1 MSKTIQI
8 PVQMPLTLP
17 DNWQDCT
24 TAQQLAYW
32 ILADFEDFKAGQAT
46 KEEIAELSNAINQL
60 SKVVDTKVA
69 KNTTV
74 AVGRYAY
81 GINNTPDGG
90 IIDTVFTIDPPID
103 VPQEGNIVV
112 RSTAGNVSVP
122 ETPTY
127 NAAATSKKYVDAH
140 NKEVSDA
147 CHANTVAIGNINTT
161 ISGINGNITEIKADV
176 GGLQTDVGG
185 LQTDVGGLQTN
196 VGGLQTNV
204 GELQADVGALQSDV
218 TQLQGAAAE
227 WINNPS
233 NVVSST
239 AMFQTVTAVNN
250 KVTVSDSLFTAT
262 GHTMFVMVKGIT
274 ADITNGKVFEKT
286 GAAVNYDSNVRE
298 IDVVSVP
305 QNPVFLINCFTY
317 SGSKILNVSTLS
329 AFV

>member
-60 SKVVDTKVA
+60 SKTVETKA
-69 KNTTV
+69 NKITV
-74 AVGRYAY
+74 APNTGTALYAVSSNGSTDTQTKMY
-81 GINNTPDGG
+81 VDNSASVNG
-90 IIDTVFTIDPPID
+90 IIPVRLATGDIEVPDTPI
-103 VPQEGNIVV
+103 
-112 RSTAGNVSVP
+112 STNS
-122 ETPTY
+122 
-127 NAAATSKKYVDAH
+127 ATSQKYVDKEV
-140 NKEVSDA
+140 KEVSDA
-147 CHANTVAIGNINTT
+147 CHANTVAIGNTNTT
-161 ISGINGNITEIKADV
+161 ISGINSNITGIKSDV
-176 GGLQTDVGG
+176 GELQTDVGA
-185 LQTDVGGLQTN
+185 
-196 VGGLQTNV
+196 
-204 GELQADVGALQSDV
+204 LQADV
-218 TQLQGAAAE
+218 TQLQGTAAE

-250 KVTVSDSLFTAT
+250 KVTVSDSLFTAA
-262 GHTMFVMVKGIT
+262 GHTIFVMVKGIT

-286 GAAVNYDSNVRE
+286 GAAINYDSNVRE

-305 QNPVFLINCFTY
+305 QNPVFIINCFTD

>member
-60 SKVVDTKVA
+60 SKTVETKA
-69 KNTTV
+69 NKITV
-74 AVGRYAY
+74 APNTGTALYAVSSNGSTDTQTKMY
-81 GINNTPDGG
+81 VDNSASVNG
-90 IIDTVFTIDPPID
+90 IIPVRLATGDIEVPDTPI
-103 VPQEGNIVV
+103 
-112 RSTAGNVSVP
+112 STNS
-122 ETPTY
+122 
-127 NAAATSKKYVDAH
+127 ATSQKYVDKEV
-140 NKEVSDA
+140 KEVSDA

-161 ISGINGNITEIKADV
+161 ISGINSNITEIKGNITEIT
-176 GGLQTDVGG
+176 G
-185 LQTDVGGLQTN
+185 
-196 VGGLQTNV
+196 
-204 GELQADVGALQSDV
+204 DVGALQADV
-218 TQLQGAAAE
+218 TQLQGTAAE

-239 AMFQTVTAVNN
+239 AMFQTVTAINN
-250 KVTVSDSLFTAT
+250 KVTVSDSLFTAA
-262 GHTMFVMVKGIT
+262 GHTIFVMVKGIK

>member
-8 PVQMPLTLP
+8 PVHMPLTLP

-60 SKVVDTKVA
+60 SKTVDTKA
-69 KNTTV
+69 NKITV
-74 AVGRYAY
+74 APNTGTALYAVSS
-81 GINNTPDGG
+81 DGSTDTQTKMYIDNSASVNG
-90 IIDTVFTIDPPID
+90 IIPVRLATGDIEVPDTPI
-103 VPQEGNIVV
+103 
-112 RSTAGNVSVP
+112 STNS
-122 ETPTY
+122 
-127 NAAATSKKYVDAH
+127 ATSQKYVDKEV
-140 NKEVSDA
+140 KEVSDA
-147 CHANTVAIGNINTT
+147 CHANTISIGNINTT

-204 GELQADVGALQSDV
+204 GELQADVGALQADV

-250 KVTVSDSLFTAT
+250 KVTVSDSLFTAA

-274 ADITNGKVFEKT
+274 TDITSGKVFEKT

-317 SGSKILNVSTLS
+317 SGRKILNVSTLS

>member
-60 SKVVDTKVA
+60 SKTVETKA
-69 KNTTV
+69 NKITV
-74 AVGRYAY
+74 APNTGTALYAVSSNGSTDTQTKMY
-81 GINNTPDGG
+81 VDNSASVNG
-90 IIDTVFTIDPPID
+90 IIPVRLATGDIEVPDTPI
-103 VPQEGNIVV
+103 
-112 RSTAGNVSVP
+112 STNS
-122 ETPTY
+122 
-127 NAAATSKKYVDAH
+127 ATSQKYVDKEV
-140 NKEVSDA
+140 KEVSDA

-161 ISGINGNITEIKADV
+161 ISGINSNITEIKGNITEIT
-176 GGLQTDVGG
+176 G
-185 LQTDVGGLQTN
+185 
-196 VGGLQTNV
+196 
-204 GELQADVGALQSDV
+204 DVGALQADV
-218 TQLQGAAAE
+218 TQLQGTAAE

-274 ADITNGKVFEKT
+274 TDIVNGKVFEEKT
-286 GAAVNYDSNVRE
+286 GLTVNYDSNVRE

-317 SGSKILNVSTLS
+317 SGRKILNVSTLS

>member
-60 SKVVDTKVA
+60 SAIVGTKTDKITIAPNTGTALYAVSSNGSTDTQTKMYIDNSASV
-69 KNTTV
+69 N
-74 AVGRYAY
+74 
-81 GINNTPDGG
+81 G
-90 IIDTVFTIDPPID
+90 IIPVRLATGDIEVPDTPI
-103 VPQEGNIVV
+103 
-112 RSTAGNVSVP
+112 STNS
-122 ETPTY
+122 
-127 NAAATSKKYVDAH
+127 ATSQKYVDKEV
-140 NKEVSDA
+140 KEVSDA

-161 ISGINGNITEIKADV
+161 ISGINSNITEIKGNITEITGDV
-176 GGLQTDVGG
+176 AA
-185 LQTDVGGLQTN
+185 
-196 VGGLQTNV
+196 
-204 GELQADVGALQSDV
+204 LQADI
-218 TQLQGAAAE
+218 TQLQGTAAE

-262 GHTMFVMVKGIT
+262 GHTIFVMVKGIK
-274 ADITNGKVFEKT
+274 ADITTGKVFEKT

>member
-60 SKVVDTKVA
+60 SKTVETKA
-69 KNTTV
+69 NKITV
-74 AVGRYAY
+74 APNTGTALYAVSSNGSTDTQTKMY
-81 GINNTPDGG
+81 VDNSASVNG
-90 IIDTVFTIDPPID
+90 IIPVRLATGDIEVPDTPI
-103 VPQEGNIVV
+103 
-112 RSTAGNVSVP
+112 STNS
-122 ETPTY
+122 
-127 NAAATSKKYVDAH
+127 ATSQKYVDKEV
-140 NKEVSDA
+140 KEVSDA

-161 ISGINGNITEIKADV
+161 ISGINSNITEIKGNITEIT
-176 GGLQTDVGG
+176 G
-185 LQTDVGGLQTN
+185 
-196 VGGLQTNV
+196 
-204 GELQADVGALQSDV
+204 DVGALQADV

-274 ADITNGKVFEKT
+274 TDIVNGKVFEEKT
-286 GAAVNYDSNVRE
+286 GLTVNYDSNVRE

-317 SGSKILNVSTLS
+317 SGRKILNVSTLS

>member
-8 PVQMPLTLP
+8 PVHMPLTLP

-60 SKVVDTKVA
+60 SAIVSTKTD
-69 KNTTV
+69 KITV
-74 AVGRYAY
+74 APNTGTALYAVSSDGSTDTQTKMY
-81 GINNTPDGG
+81 IDNSASVNGIVPVRLATGDIEVPDTP
-90 IIDTVFTIDPPID
+90 I
-103 VPQEGNIVV
+103 
-112 RSTAGNVSVP
+112 STNS
-122 ETPTY
+122 
-127 NAAATSKKYVDAH
+127 ATSQKYVD
-140 NKEVSDA
+140 KEVKKVSDA

-161 ISGINGNITEIKADV
+161 ISGINSNITEIKGNITEIT
-176 GGLQTDVGG
+176 G
-185 LQTDVGGLQTN
+185 
-196 VGGLQTNV
+196 
-204 GELQADVGALQSDV
+204 DVGALQADV
-218 TQLQGAAAE
+218 TQLQGTAAE

-250 KVTVSDSLFTAT
+250 KVTVSDSLFTAA
-262 GHTMFVMVKGIT
+262 GHTIFVMVKGIK

-317 SGSKILNVSTLS
+317 SGRKILNVSTLS

>member
-32 ILADFEDFKAGQAT
+32 ILADFEEFKAGQAT

-60 SKVVDTKVA
+60 STIVSTKTD
-69 KNTTV
+69 KITV
-74 AVGRYAY
+74 APNTGTALYAVSSDGSTDTQTKMY
-81 GINNTPDGG
+81 IDNSASING
-90 IIDTVFTIDPPID
+90 IIPVRLATGDIEVPDTPI
-103 VPQEGNIVV
+103 
-112 RSTAGNVSVP
+112 STNS
-122 ETPTY
+122 
-127 NAAATSKKYVDAH
+127 ATSQKYVDKEV
-140 NKEVSDA
+140 KEVSDA

-161 ISGINGNITEIKADV
+161 ISAINGNITEIKADV

-204 GELQADVGALQSDV
+204 GELQADVGALQADV
-218 TQLQGAAAE
+218 TQLQGTAAE

-250 KVTVSDSLFTAT
+250 KVTVSDSLFTAA
-262 GHTMFVMVKGIT
+262 GHTVFVMVKGIT
-274 ADITNGKVFEKT
+274 ADITTGKVFEKT

-317 SGSKILNVSTLS
+317 SGRKILNVSTLS

>member
-60 SKVVDTKVA
+60 SKTVETKA
-69 KNTTV
+69 NKITV
-74 AVGRYAY
+74 APNTGTALYAVSSDGSTDTQTKMY
-81 GINNTPDGG
+81 IDNSASVNGIVPVRLATGDIEVPDTP
-90 IIDTVFTIDPPID
+90 I
-103 VPQEGNIVV
+103 
-112 RSTAGNVSVP
+112 STNS
-122 ETPTY
+122 
-127 NAAATSKKYVDAH
+127 ATSQKYVDKEV
-140 NKEVSDA
+140 KEVSDA

-161 ISGINGNITEIKADV
+161 ISGINSNITEIKGNITEIT
-176 GGLQTDVGG
+176 G
-185 LQTDVGGLQTN
+185 
-196 VGGLQTNV
+196 
-204 GELQADVGALQSDV
+204 DVGALQADV

-274 ADITNGKVFEKT
+274 TDIVNGKVFEEKT
-286 GAAVNYDSNVRE
+286 GLTVNYDSNVRE

-317 SGSKILNVSTLS
+317 SGRKKLNVSTLS

>member
-8 PVQMPLTLP
+8 PVHMPLTLP

-32 ILADFEDFKAGQAT
+32 ILAEFEEFKVGQAT
-46 KEEIAELSNAINQL
+46 KEEIATLSNAINQL
-60 SKVVDTKVA
+60 SNVVDTKVA

-74 AVGRYAY
+74 ATGRYAY
-81 GINNTPDGG
+81 GINNTQDGG
-90 IIDTVFTIDPPID
+90 IIDTVFTIDPAID

-147 CHANTVAIGNINTT
+147 CHENTVAIGNINTA
-161 ISGINGNITEIKADV
+161 ISGINGNITEI
-176 GGLQTDVGG
+176 
-185 LQTDVGGLQTN
+185 N
-196 VGGLQTNV
+196 
-204 GELQADVGALQSDV
+204 ADVGALQADV
-218 TQLQGAAAE
+218 TQLQGTTAE

-250 KVTVSDSLFTAT
+250 KVTVSDSLFTTA
-262 GHTMFVMVKGIT
+262 GHTIFVMVKGIT
-274 ADITNGKVFEKT
+274 TDITTGKVFEKT

-317 SGSKILNVSTLS
+317 HGSKILNVSTLS

>member
-46 KEEIAELSNAINQL
+46 KEEIATLSNAINQL
-60 SKVVDTKVA
+60 SKVVDTKA
-69 KNTTV
+69 DKITV
-74 AVGRYAY
+74 APNTGTALYAVSSDGSTDTQTKMY
-81 GINNTPDGG
+81 IDNSASVNAIIPARLATGDIEVPDTP
-90 IIDTVFTIDPPID
+90 I
-103 VPQEGNIVV
+103 
-112 RSTAGNVSVP
+112 STNS
-122 ETPTY
+122 
-127 NAAATSKKYVDAH
+127 ATSQKYVDKEV
-140 NKEVSDA
+140 KEVSDA

-161 ISGINGNITEIKADV
+161 ISGINGNITEIKGD
-176 GGLQTDVGG
+176 
-185 LQTDVGGLQTN
+185 
-196 VGGLQTNV
+196 V
-204 GELQADVGALQSDV
+204 GELQADVGALQADV
-218 TQLQGAAAE
+218 TQLQGVAAE

-250 KVTVSDSLFTAT
+250 KVTVSDSLFTAA
-262 GHTMFVMVKGIT
+262 GHTMFVMVKGIK
-274 ADITNGKVFEKT
+274 ADITTGKVFEKT

-317 SGSKILNVSTLS
+317 SGRKILNVSTLS

>member
-24 TAQQLAYW
+24 TAQQLTYW

-60 SKVVDTKVA
+60 SKTVETKA
-69 KNTTV
+69 NKITV
-74 AVGRYAY
+74 APNTGTALYAVSSNGSTDTQTKMY
-81 GINNTPDGG
+81 VDNSASVNG
-90 IIDTVFTIDPPID
+90 IIPVRLATGDIEVPDTPI
-103 VPQEGNIVV
+103 
-112 RSTAGNVSVP
+112 STNS
-122 ETPTY
+122 
-127 NAAATSKKYVDAH
+127 ATSQKYVDKEV
-140 NKEVSDA
+140 KEVSDA
-147 CHANTVAIGNINTT
+147 CHANTVAIGNTNTT
-161 ISGINGNITEIKADV
+161 ISGINSNITGIKSDV
-176 GGLQTDVGG
+176 GELQTDVGA
-185 LQTDVGGLQTN
+185 
-196 VGGLQTNV
+196 
-204 GELQADVGALQSDV
+204 LQADV
-218 TQLQGAAAE
+218 TQLQGTAAE

-250 KVTVSDSLFTAT
+250 KVTVSDSLFTAA
-262 GHTMFVMVKGIT
+262 GHTIFVMVKGIT

-286 GAAVNYDSNVRE
+286 GAAINYDSNVRE

-305 QNPVFLINCFTY
+305 QNPVFIINCFTD

>member
-60 SKVVDTKVA
+60 SKTVDTKA
-69 KNTTV
+69 NKITV
-74 AVGRYAY
+74 APNTGTALYAVSS
-81 GINNTPDGG
+81 DGSTDTQTKMYIDNSASVNG
-90 IIDTVFTIDPPID
+90 IIPVRLATGDIEVPDTPI
-103 VPQEGNIVV
+103 
-112 RSTAGNVSVP
+112 STNS
-122 ETPTY
+122 
-127 NAAATSKKYVDAH
+127 ATSQKYVDKEV
-140 NKEVSDA
+140 KEVSDA

-161 ISGINGNITEIKADV
+161 ISGINSNITEIKGNITEIT
-176 GGLQTDVGG
+176 G
-185 LQTDVGGLQTN
+185 
-196 VGGLQTNV
+196 
-204 GELQADVGALQSDV
+204 DVGALQADV
-218 TQLQGAAAE
+218 TQLQGTAAE

-250 KVTVSDSLFTAT
+250 KVTVSDSLFTAA
-262 GHTMFVMVKGIT
+262 GHTIFVMVKGIK
-274 ADITNGKVFEKT
+274 ADITTGKVFEKT

>member
-60 SKVVDTKVA
+60 SKTVDTKA
-69 KNTTV
+69 NKITV
-74 AVGRYAY
+74 APNTGTALYAVSS
-81 GINNTPDGG
+81 DGSTDTQTKMYVDNSASVNG
-90 IIDTVFTIDPPID
+90 IIPVRLATGDIEVPDTPI
-103 VPQEGNIVV
+103 
-112 RSTAGNVSVP
+112 STNS
-122 ETPTY
+122 
-127 NAAATSKKYVDAH
+127 ATSQKYVDKEV
-140 NKEVSDA
+140 KEVSDA

-161 ISGINGNITEIKADV
+161 ISGINSNITEIKGNITEIT
-176 GGLQTDVGG
+176 G
-185 LQTDVGGLQTN
+185 
-196 VGGLQTNV
+196 
-204 GELQADVGALQSDV
+204 DVGALQADV
-218 TQLQGAAAE
+218 TQLQGTAAE

-250 KVTVSDSLFTAT
+250 KVTVSDSLFTAA

>member
-8 PVQMPLTLP
+8 PVHMPLTLP

-32 ILADFEDFKAGQAT
+32 ILADFEEFKVGQAT

-60 SKVVDTKVA
+60 SKIVDTKADKIAVA
-69 KNTTV
+69 PNTGTALY
-74 AVGRYAY
+74 AVSSNG
-81 GINNTPDGG
+81 NTDTQTKMYIDNTASVNG
-90 IIDTVFTIDPPID
+90 IIPVRLVTGDIEVPDTPI
-103 VPQEGNIVV
+103 
-112 RSTAGNVSVP
+112 STNS
-122 ETPTY
+122 
-127 NAAATSKKYVDAH
+127 ATSKKYVDAH

-161 ISGINGNITEIKADV
+161 ISGINGNITEIKS
-176 GGLQTDVGG
+176 
-185 LQTDVGGLQTN
+185 
-196 VGGLQTNV
+196 
-204 GELQADVGALQSDV
+204 DVGALQADV
-218 TQLQGAAAE
+218 TRLQGTAAE

-250 KVTVSDSLFTAT
+250 KVTVNDGLFTGA

-274 ADITNGKVFEKT
+274 TDITTGKVFEKT
-286 GAAVNYDSNVRE
+286 GATVNYDSNVRE
-298 IDVVSVP
+298 IDVVSAP

-317 SGSKILNVSTLS
+317 SGQKILNVSTLS

>member
-8 PVQMPLTLP
+8 PVHMPLTLP

-32 ILADFEDFKAGQAT
+32 ILADFEEFKAGQAT
-46 KEEIAELSNAINQL
+46 KEEIATLSNAINQL
-60 SKVVDTKVA
+60 SKVVDTKANKITVTP
-69 KNTTV
+69 NTGTALY
-74 AVGRYAY
+74 AVSSNGSTDTQTKMYVDNSASV
-81 GINNTPDGG
+81 NG
-90 IIDTVFTIDPPID
+90 IIPVRLATGDIEVPDTPI
-103 VPQEGNIVV
+103 
-112 RSTAGNVSVP
+112 STNS
-122 ETPTY
+122 
-127 NAAATSKKYVDAH
+127 ATSQKYVDKEV
-140 NKEVSDA
+140 KEVSDA

-161 ISGINGNITEIKADV
+161 ISGINSNITEIKGNITEIT
-176 GGLQTDVGG
+176 G
-185 LQTDVGGLQTN
+185 
-196 VGGLQTNV
+196 
-204 GELQADVGALQSDV
+204 DVGALQADV
-218 TQLQGAAAE
+218 TQLQGTAAE

-250 KVTVSDSLFTAT
+250 KVTVSDSLFTAA
-262 GHTMFVMVKGIT
+262 GHTIFVMVKGIK
-274 ADITNGKVFEKT
+274 ADITTGKVFEKT

>member
-8 PVQMPLTLP
+8 PVHMPLTLP

-32 ILADFEDFKAGQAT
+32 ILADFEEFKAGQAT

-60 SKVVDTKVA
+60 SRVVDTKADKIAVA
-69 KNTTV
+69 PAIGQAVYAVSSDGTTNTQTKI
-74 AVGRYAY
+74 Y
-81 GINNTPDGG
+81 TDGQSYTQSG
-90 IIDTVFTIDPPID
+90 TIPLRIGNGDIPVPD
-103 VPQEGNIVV
+103 VPYAISG
-112 RSTAGNVSVP
+112 
-122 ETPTY
+122 
-127 NAAATSKKYVDAH
+127 ATSKKYVDGEV
-140 NKEVSDA
+140 KEVSDA
-147 CHANTVAIGNINTT
+147 CNANTVAIGNINTT

-176 GGLQTDVGG
+176 GVLQT
-185 LQTDVGGLQTN
+185 
-196 VGGLQTNV
+196 
-204 GELQADVGALQSDV
+204 DV
-218 TQLQGAAAE
+218 TQLQSTAAE

-233 NVVSST
+233 NVVSSI

-262 GHTMFVMVKGIT
+262 GHTIFVMVKGIT
-274 ADITNGKVFEKT
+274 ADITTGKVFEKT

>member
-60 SKVVDTKVA
+60 SKTVDTKA
-69 KNTTV
+69 NKITV
-74 AVGRYAY
+74 APNTGTALYAVSSDGSTDTQTKMY
-81 GINNTPDGG
+81 VDNSASVNGIVPVRLATGDIEVPDTP
-90 IIDTVFTIDPPID
+90 I
-103 VPQEGNIVV
+103 
-112 RSTAGNVSVP
+112 STNS
-122 ETPTY
+122 
-127 NAAATSKKYVDAH
+127 ATSQKYVDKEV
-140 NKEVSDA
+140 KEVSDA

-161 ISGINGNITEIKADV
+161 ISGINSNITEIKGNITEITGDV
-176 GGLQTDVGG
+176 AA
-185 LQTDVGGLQTN
+185 
-196 VGGLQTNV
+196 
-204 GELQADVGALQSDV
+204 LQADV
-218 TQLQGAAAE
+218 TQLQGTAAE

-250 KVTVSDSLFTAT
+250 KVTVSDSLFTAA
-262 GHTMFVMVKGIT
+262 GHTIFVMVKGIK
-274 ADITNGKVFEKT
+274 ADITTGKVFEKT

-317 SGSKILNVSTLS
+317 SGRKILNVSTLS

>member
-60 SKVVDTKVA
+60 SAVVDTKA
-69 KNTTV
+69 DKITV
-74 AVGRYAY
+74 APNTGTALYAVSSNGSTDTQTKMY
-81 GINNTPDGG
+81 VDNSASVNG
-90 IIDTVFTIDPPID
+90 IIPVRLATGDIEVPDTPI
-103 VPQEGNIVV
+103 
-112 RSTAGNVSVP
+112 STNS
-122 ETPTY
+122 
-127 NAAATSKKYVDAH
+127 ATSQKYVDKEV
-140 NKEVSDA
+140 KEVSDA

-161 ISGINGNITEIKADV
+161 ISGINSNITEIKGNITEIT
-176 GGLQTDVGG
+176 G
-185 LQTDVGGLQTN
+185 
-196 VGGLQTNV
+196 
-204 GELQADVGALQSDV
+204 DVGALQADV
-218 TQLQGAAAE
+218 TQLQGTAAE

-274 ADITNGKVFEKT
+274 TDIVNGKVFEEKT
-286 GAAVNYDSNVRE
+286 GLTVNYDSNVRE

>member
-8 PVQMPLTLP
+8 PVHMPLTLP

-32 ILADFEDFKAGQAT
+32 ILADFEEFKAGQAT
-46 KEEIAELSNAINQL
+46 KEEIAQLSNAINQL
-60 SKVVDTKVA
+60 SKTVDTKA
-69 KNTTV
+69 NKITV
-74 AVGRYAY
+74 APNTGIALYAVSS
-81 GINNTPDGG
+81 DGSTDTQTKMYIDNSASVNG
-90 IIDTVFTIDPPID
+90 IIPVRLATGDIEVPDTPI
-103 VPQEGNIVV
+103 
-112 RSTAGNVSVP
+112 STNS
-122 ETPTY
+122 
-127 NAAATSKKYVDAH
+127 ATSQKYVDKEV
-140 NKEVSDA
+140 KEVSDA

-161 ISGINGNITEIKADV
+161 ISGINSNITEIKADV

-204 GELQADVGALQSDV
+204 GELQADVGALQADV

-250 KVTVSDSLFTAT
+250 KVTVSDSLFTGA
-262 GHTMFVMVKGIT
+262 GHTVFVMVKGIT
-274 ADITNGKVFEKT
+274 ADITTGKVFEKT

-298 IDVVSVP
+298 IDVVGVP

-317 SGSKILNVSTLS
+317 SGRKILNVSTLS

>member
-60 SKVVDTKVA
+60 SKTVETKA
-69 KNTTV
+69 NKITV
-74 AVGRYAY
+74 APNTGTALYAVSSNGSTDTQTKMY
-81 GINNTPDGG
+81 VDNSASVNG
-90 IIDTVFTIDPPID
+90 IIPVRLATGDIEVPDTPI
-103 VPQEGNIVV
+103 
-112 RSTAGNVSVP
+112 STNS
-122 ETPTY
+122 
-127 NAAATSKKYVDAH
+127 ATSQKYVDKEV
-140 NKEVSDA
+140 KEVSDA

-161 ISGINGNITEIKADV
+161 ISGINSNITEIKGNITEIT
-176 GGLQTDVGG
+176 G
-185 LQTDVGGLQTN
+185 
-196 VGGLQTNV
+196 
-204 GELQADVGALQSDV
+204 DVGALQADV
-218 TQLQGAAAE
+218 TQLQGTAAE

-239 AMFQTVTAVNN
+239 AMFQTVTAINN
-250 KVTVSDSLFTAT
+250 KVTVSDSLFTAA
-262 GHTMFVMVKGIT
+262 GHTIFVMVKGIK

-298 IDVVSVP
+298 IDVVSIP

>member
-17 DNWQDCT
+17 DNWQECT

-60 SKVVDTKVA
+60 SKTVDTKA
-69 KNTTV
+69 NKITV
-74 AVGRYAY
+74 APNTGTALYAVSS
-81 GINNTPDGG
+81 DGSTDTQTKMYIDNSASVNG
-90 IIDTVFTIDPPID
+90 IIPVRLATGDIEVPDTPI
-103 VPQEGNIVV
+103 
-112 RSTAGNVSVP
+112 STNS
-122 ETPTY
+122 
-127 NAAATSKKYVDAH
+127 ATSQKYVDKEV
-140 NKEVSDA
+140 KEVSDA

-161 ISGINGNITEIKADV
+161 ISGINSNITEIKGNITEIT
-176 GGLQTDVGG
+176 G
-185 LQTDVGGLQTN
+185 
-196 VGGLQTNV
+196 
-204 GELQADVGALQSDV
+204 DVGALQADV
-218 TQLQGAAAE
+218 TQLQGTAAE

-274 ADITNGKVFEKT
+274 ADITTGKVFEKT

-317 SGSKILNVSTLS
+317 SGRKILNVSTLS

>member
-46 KEEIAELSNAINQL
+46 KEEVAELSNAINQL
-60 SKVVDTKVA
+60 SKTVDTKA
-69 KNTTV
+69 NKITV
-74 AVGRYAY
+74 APNTGTALYAVSSNGSTDTQTKMY
-81 GINNTPDGG
+81 IDNSASVNG
-90 IIDTVFTIDPPID
+90 IIPVRLATGDIEVPDTPI
-103 VPQEGNIVV
+103 
-112 RSTAGNVSVP
+112 STQS
-122 ETPTY
+122 
-127 NAAATSKKYVDAH
+127 ATSQKYVDKEV
-140 NKEVSDA
+140 KEVSDA
-147 CHANTVAIGNINTT
+147 CHANTVAIGNINTA

-196 VGGLQTNV
+196 VG
-204 GELQADVGALQSDV
+204 ELQADVAGLQADV
-218 TQLQGAAAE
+218 TQLQNTAAE

-233 NVVSST
+233 NVVSSS

-250 KVTVSDSLFTAT
+250 KVTVSDSLFTTA
-262 GHTMFVMVKGIT
+262 GHTIFVMVKGIT
-274 ADITNGKVFEKT
+274 TDITTGKVFEKT
-286 GAAVNYDSNVRE
+286 STTINYDSNVRE
-298 IDVVSVP
+298 IDVVSAP

-317 SGSKILNVSTLS
+317 HGSKILNVSTLS

>member
-60 SKVVDTKVA
+60 SKTVDTKA
-69 KNTTV
+69 NKITV
-74 AVGRYAY
+74 APNTGAALYAVSS
-81 GINNTPDGG
+81 DGSTDTQTKMYIDNSASVNG
-90 IIDTVFTIDPPID
+90 IIPVRLATGDIEVPDTPI
-103 VPQEGNIVV
+103 
-112 RSTAGNVSVP
+112 STNS
-122 ETPTY
+122 
-127 NAAATSKKYVDAH
+127 ATSQKYVDKEV
-140 NKEVSDA
+140 KEVSDA
-147 CHANTVAIGNINTT
+147 CHANTVSIGNINTT
-161 ISGINGNITEIKADV
+161 ISGINSNITEIR
-176 GGLQTDVGG
+176 
-185 LQTDVGGLQTN
+185 
-196 VGGLQTNV
+196 TNV
-204 GELQADVGALQSDV
+204 GELQANVGALQADV
-218 TQLQGAAAE
+218 TQLQGTAAE

-262 GHTMFVMVKGIT
+262 GHTMFVMVKGIK

-317 SGSKILNVSTLS
+317 SGRKILNVSTLS

>member
-8 PVQMPLTLP
+8 PVHMPLTLP

-32 ILADFEDFKAGQAT
+32 ILADFEEFKAGQAT
-46 KEEIAELSNAINQL
+46 KEEIATLSNAIEQL
-60 SKVVDTKVA
+60 SKVVDTKVT

-74 AVGRYAY
+74 AAGRYAY
-81 GINNTPDGG
+81 GINNTPDSG
-90 IIDTVFTIDPPID
+90 IIDTVFTMDPAID

-122 ETPTY
+122 ENPTY

-161 ISGINGNITEIKADV
+161 ISGINGNITEI
-176 GGLQTDVGG
+176 
-185 LQTDVGGLQTN
+185 N
-196 VGGLQTNV
+196 
-204 GELQADVGALQSDV
+204 ADVGALQADV
-218 TQLQGAAAE
+218 TQLQGTAAE

-250 KVTVSDSLFTAT
+250 KVTVSDSLFTAA
-262 GHTMFVMVKGIT
+262 GHTVFVMVKGIK
-274 ADITNGKVFEKT
+274 ADITTGKIFEKAGT
-286 GAAVNYDSNVRE
+286 AINYDSNVRE

>member
-8 PVQMPLTLP
+8 PVHMPLTLP

-32 ILADFEDFKAGQAT
+32 ILAEFEEFKAGQAT
-46 KEEIAELSNAINQL
+46 KEDIATLSNAIDQL
-60 SKVVDTKVA
+60 SKVVDTKVT

-90 IIDTVFTIDPPID
+90 IIDTVFTIDPAID
-103 VPQEGNIVV
+103 IPQEGNIVV
-112 RSTAGNVSVP
+112 RSSAGNVSVP

-127 NAAATSKKYVDAH
+127 DAAATSRKYVDVH

-161 ISGINGNITEIKADV
+161 ISGINSNIAEIKADV
-176 GGLQTDVGG
+176 GA
-185 LQTDVGGLQTN
+185 
-196 VGGLQTNV
+196 
-204 GELQADVGALQSDV
+204 LQADVI
-218 TQLQGAAAE
+218 QLQGTTAE
-227 WINNPS
+227 WINNPN
-233 NVVSST
+233 NVVTSS
-239 AMFQTVTAVNN
+239 ALFQTVTAVNN
-250 KVTVSDSLFTAT
+250 KVTVSDSLFTAA
-262 GHTMFVMVKGIT
+262 GHTIFVMVKGIST
-274 ADITNGKVFEKT
+274 DVVNGKIFEKD
-286 GAAVNYDSNVRE
+286 GATINYDSNVRE

-305 QNPVFLINCFTY
+305 QNPVFIINCFTY
-317 SGSKILNVSTLS
+317 SGQKILNVSTLS

>member
-8 PVQMPLTLP
+8 PVHMPLTLP

-32 ILADFEDFKAGQAT
+32 ILADFEEFKAGQAT
-46 KEEIAELSNAINQL
+46 KEEIATLSNAIEQL
-60 SKVVDTKVA
+60 STIVGTKTD
-69 KNTTV
+69 KITV
-74 AVGRYAY
+74 APNTGTALYAVSS
-81 GINNTPDGG
+81 DGSTDTQTKMYIDNSASVNG
-90 IIDTVFTIDPPID
+90 IIPVRLVTGDIEVPDTPI
-103 VPQEGNIVV
+103 
-112 RSTAGNVSVP
+112 STNS
-122 ETPTY
+122 
-127 NAAATSKKYVDAH
+127 ATSQKYVD
-140 NKEVSDA
+140 KEVKNVSDA

-161 ISGINGNITEIKADV
+161 ISGINGNITEI
-176 GGLQTDVGG
+176 
-185 LQTDVGGLQTN
+185 N
-196 VGGLQTNV
+196 
-204 GELQADVGALQSDV
+204 ADVGALQADV
-218 TQLQGAAAE
+218 TQLQGTAAE
-227 WINNPS
+227 WINNPN

-250 KVTVSDSLFTAT
+250 KVTVSDSLFTTA

-274 ADITNGKVFEKT
+274 TDITTGKVFEKT
-286 GAAVNYDSNVRE
+286 GATVNYDSNVRE

>member
-8 PVQMPLTLP
+8 PVHMPLTLP

-32 ILADFEDFKAGQAT
+32 ILAEFEEFKVGQAT
-46 KEEIAELSNAINQL
+46 KEEIATLSNAINQL
-60 SKVVDTKVA
+60 SKVVDTKVT

-74 AVGRYAY
+74 ATGRYAY
-81 GINNTPDGG
+81 GINNTQDGG
-90 IIDTVFTIDPPID
+90 IIDTVFTIDPAID

-112 RSTAGNVSVP
+112 RSTAGNISVP

-127 NAAATSKKYVDAH
+127 NAAATSKKYVDGEV
-140 NKEVSDA
+140 KKVSDA

-161 ISGINGNITEIKADV
+161 ISGINGNITEI
-176 GGLQTDVGG
+176 
-185 LQTDVGGLQTN
+185 N
-196 VGGLQTNV
+196 
-204 GELQADVGALQSDV
+204 ADVGALQADV
-218 TQLQGAAAE
+218 TQLQGTAAE
-227 WINNPS
+227 WVNNPS
-233 NVVSST
+233 NVVSSS

-250 KVTVSDSLFTAT
+250 KVTVSDSLFTTT
-262 GHTMFVMVKGIT
+262 GHTIFVMVKGIT
-274 ADITNGKVFEKT
+274 TDITTGKVFEKT

-317 SGSKILNVSTLS
+317 HGSKILNVSTLS

>member
-8 PVQMPLTLP
+8 PVNMPLTLP

-32 ILADFEDFKAGQAT
+32 ILAEFEEFKVGQAT
-46 KEEIAELSNAINQL
+46 KEEIATLSNAINQL

-74 AVGRYAY
+74 AAGRYAY
-81 GINNTPDGG
+81 GINNTPGGG
-90 IIDTVFTIDPPID
+90 IIDTVFTIDPAID

-127 NAAATSKKYVDAH
+127 NAAATSKKYVDGKV
-140 NKEVSDA
+140 KEVSDA
-147 CHANTVAIGNINTT
+147 CQANTVAIGNINTT
-161 ISGINGNITEIKADV
+161 ISGINGNITEIQ
-176 GGLQTDVGG
+176 G
-185 LQTDVGGLQTN
+185 
-196 VGGLQTNV
+196 
-204 GELQADVGALQSDV
+204 DVGALQADV
-218 TQLQGAAAE
+218 TQLQGTAAE

-233 NVVSST
+233 NVVNST
-239 AMFQTVTAVNN
+239 ALFQTVTAVNN
-250 KVTVSDSLFTAT
+250 KVTVSDSLFTTA
-262 GHTMFVMVKGIT
+262 GHTVFVMVKGIT
-274 ADITNGKVFEKT
+274 ADITTGKVFEKT
-286 GAAVNYDSNVRE
+286 GASVNYDSNVRE

-317 SGSKILNVSTLS
+317 HGTKILNVSTLS

>member
-8 PVQMPLTLP
+8 PVHMPLTLP

-32 ILADFEDFKAGQAT
+32 ILADFEEFKAGQAT

-60 SKVVDTKVA
+60 SAVVGTKTD
-69 KNTTV
+69 KITV
-74 AVGRYAY
+74 APNTGTALYAVSSNGTTDTQTKMY
-81 GINNTPDGG
+81 IDNSASVNG
-90 IIDTVFTIDPPID
+90 IIPVRLATGDIEVPDTPI
-103 VPQEGNIVV
+103 
-112 RSTAGNVSVP
+112 STNS
-122 ETPTY
+122 
-127 NAAATSKKYVDAH
+127 ATSQKYVDKEV
-140 NKEVSDA
+140 KEVSDA
-147 CHANTVAIGNINTT
+147 CHANTVAIGNINTA
-161 ISGINGNITEIKADV
+161 ISGINGNITEIKADI

-204 GELQADVGALQSDV
+204 GELQADVGALQADV
-218 TQLQGAAAE
+218 AQLQGTAAE

-233 NVVSST
+233 NVVSSS

-250 KVTVSDSLFTAT
+250 KVTVSDSLFTAA
-262 GHTMFVMVKGIT
+262 GHTIFVMVKGIT
-274 ADITNGKVFEKT
+274 ADITTGKVFEKT

-298 IDVVSVP
+298 IDAVSVT

-317 SGSKILNVSTLS
+317 NGSKILNVSTLS

>member
-60 SKVVDTKVA
+60 SKTVETKA
-69 KNTTV
+69 NKITV
-74 AVGRYAY
+74 APNTGTALYAVSSNGSTDTQTKMY
-81 GINNTPDGG
+81 VDNSASVNG
-90 IIDTVFTIDPPID
+90 IIPVRLATGDIEVPDTPI
-103 VPQEGNIVV
+103 
-112 RSTAGNVSVP
+112 STNS
-122 ETPTY
+122 
-127 NAAATSKKYVDAH
+127 ATSQKYVDKEV
-140 NKEVSDA
+140 KEVSDA

-161 ISGINGNITEIKADV
+161 ISGINSNITEIKGNITEIT
-176 GGLQTDVGG
+176 G
-185 LQTDVGGLQTN
+185 
-196 VGGLQTNV
+196 
-204 GELQADVGALQSDV
+204 DVGALQADV

-274 ADITNGKVFEKT
+274 TDIVNGKVIKKKT
-286 GAAVNYDSNVRE
+286 GLTVNYDSNVRE

-317 SGSKILNVSTLS
+317 SGRKKLNVSTLS

>member
-60 SKVVDTKVA
+60 SKTVDTKA
-69 KNTTV
+69 NKITV
-74 AVGRYAY
+74 APNTGTALYAVSS
-81 GINNTPDGG
+81 DGSTDTQTKMYIDNSASVNG
-90 IIDTVFTIDPPID
+90 IIPVRLATGDIEVPDTPI
-103 VPQEGNIVV
+103 
-112 RSTAGNVSVP
+112 STNS
-122 ETPTY
+122 
-127 NAAATSKKYVDAH
+127 ATSQKYVDKEV
-140 NKEVSDA
+140 KEVSDA

-161 ISGINGNITEIKADV
+161 ISGINSNITGIKSD
-176 GGLQTDVGG
+176 
-185 LQTDVGGLQTN
+185 
-196 VGGLQTNV
+196 V
-204 GELQADVGALQSDV
+204 GELQADVGALQTDV
-218 TQLQGAAAE
+218 GALQGTTAE

-262 GHTMFVMVKGIT
+262 GHTIFVMVKGIT
-274 ADITNGKVFEKT
+274 ADITTGKVFEKT

-305 QNPVFLINCFTY
+305 QNPVFIINCFTY